1 MHMENELARV
11 LRLGMALVVSVGLA
25 ACAPETEEELDT
37 PETSTPDVTT
47 TPAPEPMTVDLQ
59 AVENS
64 NVSGD
69 ATLTRSGESIMV
81 ALTLEN
87 LPSAGPFQAQ
97 LISGRCENG
106 GATTPAPST
115 PAPTTPAPGARGT
128 TPSTQTPPA
137 TGAESG
143 RVLATLESIQVTG
156 TAPAQNG
163 MSHSTVAVSSLQ
175 GNMDAAIK
183 VTDGSKTIACGNL
196 SNIGSLT
203 SGTTTAP
210 GTPSRP

>member
-1 MHMENELARV
+1 MRMENELARV

-25 ACAPETEEELDT
+25 ACAPESEEELDT
-37 PETSTPDVTT
+37 PETTTPDVTT
-47 TPAPEPMTVDLQ
+47 TPVPEPMTVGIE

-97 LISGRCENG
+97 LISGRCDSE
-106 GATTPAPST
+106 GATT
-115 PAPTTPAPGARGT
+115 PAPTTPAPGARST
-128 TPSTQTPPA
+128 TPGAQTPPA

-143 RVLATLESIQVTG
+143 RVLATLETIQVTG
-156 TAPAQNG
+156 TAPAHNG

-175 GNMDAAIK
+175 GNMDASIK
-183 VTDGSKTIACGNL
+183 VTDGSKTVACGNL
-196 SNIGSLT
+196 SNISNLT
-203 SGTTTAP
+203 SGATTTP
-210 GTPSRP
+210 GTPGRP